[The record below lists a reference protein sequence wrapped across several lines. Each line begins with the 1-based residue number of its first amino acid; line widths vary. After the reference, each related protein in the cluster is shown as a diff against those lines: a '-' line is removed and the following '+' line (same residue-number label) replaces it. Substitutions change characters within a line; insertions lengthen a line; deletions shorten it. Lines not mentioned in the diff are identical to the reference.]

1 MIYIIFNLKHTVL
14 FACPEMNPKRQP
26 EGPGEL
32 GALFLLLLLSFSNK
46 FEKDG
51 MGVLYNFAVFD
62 DIGIK

>member
-1 MIYIIFNLKHTVL
+1 
-14 FACPEMNPKRQP
+14 MNPKRQP

-51 MGVLYNFAVFD
+51 LGVLYNFAVFD